1 MPYSSTIAG
10 TAKSTATRRFG
21 HRATL
26 RLLLPACL
34 SKRAAVRWPREC
46 RLLLRE
52 DVCRILRRRSVLV
65 ESMGWVSLCFRLP
78 KPCLLLR
85 RY

>member
-1 MPYSSTIAG
+1 MTCPSTIAG

-21 HRATL
+21 PRATL

-34 SKRAAVRWPREC
+34 SKRAAVRWPRER

-52 DVCRILRRRSVLV
+52 DVCRILRRRSVLA
-65 ESMGWVSLCFRLP
+65 ESMGWVSLCFRLL
-78 KPCLLLR
+78 KPCSLLR